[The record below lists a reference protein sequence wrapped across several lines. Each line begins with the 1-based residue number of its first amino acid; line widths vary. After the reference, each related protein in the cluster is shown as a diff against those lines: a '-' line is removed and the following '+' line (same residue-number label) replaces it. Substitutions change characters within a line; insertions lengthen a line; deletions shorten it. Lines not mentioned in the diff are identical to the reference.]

1 MQIFAKITKR
11 NPCKSIY
18 LGKTLLMKKTL
29 LLFFIGFV
37 HLAYGQTIVMQDGTF
52 NTCTGTFVDSGGA
65 AAAYANDEDFTITF
79 CPDTAGLAISL
90 DFTVFAT
97 EPGND
102 FLLIYDGPDTTAP
115 LIDVYTGGASPGTV
129 YTSPSTT
136 TGCLTL
142 RFQSNAVI
150 VGAGWEA
157 SISCVDP
164 STIPLS
170 PFMTVDTVT
179 YTIEELVED
188 ILIDSP
194 CADSSNYTSGTG
206 TDFGSVNGIGYFNA
220 IGTDFPFA
228 EGVILSTGAAESA
241 EGPNDAVNSEGG
253 GAWPGDADLSAV
265 LGIPLPDLNNASW
278 IQFDFRPAIPD
289 ISFDFIFASEEYNQ
303 GFECSFS
310 DAFAFILTNQATGVV
325 TNLAVLPGTA
335 IPIEVTNIHPE
346 VPGACPAINE
356 EFFDRYNF
364 LPFNDE
370 DLAAIDFNG
379 QTVVLNAIGTVTPG
393 DPYDIKL
400 VIADNQDS
408 LFDAA
413 VFIEAGSFNIDINLG
428 DDLTIADGTAPCEG
442 DSVTITSG
450 GGAAGASYQWYIFN
464 EVTMMF
470 EIIPS
475 ETSTTL
481 VVTEPGLYQL
491 EAVFASGCSVADEVL
506 IEFFPAPVPGIP
518 DPLTI
523 CDALPNDGF
532 ADFTL
537 TDADVQIIDG
547 ATGVTV
553 YYYETLALAEA
564 GGPVTALTSPYTNIT
579 NPQIVFARLEN
590 DITRCF
596 DIVELTLE
604 VFDTPELFDPIPD
617 YIVCDDDF
625 DGLFVFDLLSWDS
638 QVAIDPTGLVITY
651 HETSADATAG
661 TAPITP
667 ADTYTNTS
675 SPQTIYVRVEN
686 SDGCLNFGEFD
697 LVVNPLPVITAPIN
711 YELCDYD
718 GTLDNTTEFDLSSVT
733 AAMTGGDP
741 TLTTTYY
748 LTLADAEAGAPT
760 LPILYTNVSN
770 PQTIW
775 TRVEVTATGCFVL
788 DSFDLIVLDT
798 PFANPPTSLKECDTD
813 MDGIDEFDLTQA
825 DADIIGT
832 QTDVVVSYYFTLAEA
847 EVGDP
852 ATALASPYTNVVTP
866 QTVYARIE
874 NVITGC
880 YDTTELELIV
890 ILANGLPTYELCDDD
905 VADGFTV
912 FDLTLWDFEI
922 AADPTGLDITYYD
935 NAADAS
941 TGTSP
946 ITPAT
951 AYTNTSNPQGMFVRV
966 VNSDGC
972 VTIGV
977 FDLLVLPLPLF
988 NPPTP
993 LGICDDA
1000 VLDGFAP
1007 FDLTVK
1013 DLEITGG
1020 DPTLSVSYYLT
1031 EAEADAATAALV
1043 SPFTNS
1049 VNPQIIYAR
1058 IDDSTTGCHDTT
1070 PMELIV
1076 YAPPTAFPPTPLERC
1091 DNDADDVALFDLTLA
1106 DADIIGGQPDTF
1118 VTYYLT
1124 LAEAITGDPATA
1136 LVSPYANVSN
1146 PQIVF
1151 ARIENSI
1158 TTCFSTTEL
1167 ELIVLPSTDIGSFPR
1182 YTLCD
1187 DPIAD
1192 GSTAFDLTVYNTIVV
1207 PDPTGLIITYHET
1220 PIDAAVGTAA
1230 ITPDTAYNNTSNPQT
1245 VYVRTEDADECV
1257 QLGEFEL
1264 FVIDR
1269 PLFTVPTPYA
1279 LCEDDVMD
1287 GFTEFDLT
1295 VNNLEIIAGN
1305 PFYSVQYYFS
1315 DADAEAGIDPLPPLY
1330 TNVVNPQIIYVR
1342 VDDSSTGCYGVQ
1354 PLELIVVN
1362 PSAAMS
1368 PTPLEFCDPDNDGF
1382 GEFNLEDATLEITGG
1397 DPTLTVTYHETMAN
1411 AESGTL
1417 PLASPYNNIVFGT
1430 QTIYVRVETPLV
1442 EDCFVVVELQLLVL
1456 DTPQIVDPEPLLACD
1471 DNDDGI
1477 VVFDLTLK
1485 DSEIL
1490 NGLDPTLYSV
1500 EYYEDLGFTS
1510 LITPAT
1516 AYTNLTNPQT
1526 VYVLVTDVGNLCT
1539 ATTSLELIVNFPPR
1553 IFPPAPLALCDVNN
1567 PGDEVEEFDLELATP
1582 EITGGDTSL
1591 IVTYHETAGDSD
1603 AGINPL
1609 SSPYTNTVN
1618 PQTIYV
1624 RVEDPDTGCFSSDVV
1639 TLDLRVNP
1647 QPSPTVNPTPLEV
1660 CDQDND
1666 GFVDSFVL
1674 TDRDIEIINGEL
1686 DITIS
1691 YHETLLD
1698 AELNLFALS
1707 SPYANI
1713 VAYNQIV
1720 YARAEN
1726 RITGCFTIVELELIV
1741 VNSPVLP
1748 LEIDDLVVCD
1758 TDDDGIAVFDLTLQ
1772 EPQIYGSQD
1781 PATLDLSYHLTQ
1793 ADADAGLMP
1802 IGTPETYTNT
1812 SNPQTIWVRLAD
1824 PITGCVSVGSF
1835 ELIVSLPP
1843 VIAMPGDLPAYERC
1857 DDTVADGFAEFDLT
1871 LADSDIT
1878 LGAVGLLVQ
1887 YYTSD
1892 TDAQDDTNVIDPA
1905 TSFTNTVNPQTI
1917 WVRVTD
1923 GDTGCV
1929 SFTSITIR
1937 VLPNPSPNTNP
1948 DPIEVCDSVT
1958 VGDGSE
1964 VIDLT
1969 QREASIIGGEPG
1981 VSASYYES
1989 LELAQA
1995 GDPLAAI
2002 ADPTAYSNTS
2012 TPQTIYVRITNDTT
2026 GCYTIVELP
2035 IVVHP
2040 LPDAPEVS
2048 DYIICELGTDGSA
2061 VFDLTTKIPEILG
2074 GQDPALFDVTFHQ
2087 VEADADA
2094 GINAIASPDSFPNSS
2109 NPEVIY
2115 VRITNPLTG
2124 CYTATQSFNI
2134 EVREGAT
2141 ATAPVAVYR
2150 ICDNLGDGS
2159 DGIAEFSLS
2168 TQDSEILAGQD
2179 PVIYVVSYHL
2189 SDLEATDGVSPLGD
2203 NYVNITNPQ
2212 TVWARVT
2219 NSDTGCF
2226 AITSLVLEVTQLP
2239 VVVLDSSY
2247 RLCVDEN
2254 GLAIQNESG
2263 ESSPPVIDTGLSG
2276 LDYSFEWFLA
2286 GALLAD
2292 TTPSI
2297 VATQGGVYTVIV
2309 TALGDG
2315 LGCSAEGSTTV
2326 TVSSPP
2332 TSFSARV
2339 TTPAF
2344 ASMHTIEAEASG
2356 LGSYVFQLDDG
2367 PFQESGTFN
2376 QVQPGEHIVTITDV
2390 NGCGSVS
2397 IVVGAID
2404 YPLYFTPN
2412 QDGYHDTWNII
2423 GIGANPTA
2431 QIYIFDRY
2439 GKLLKQLSPT
2449 GPGWDGTYN
2458 GNPMPSSDYW
2468 FQVIYTEDETEKE
2481 FRGHFTLKR

>member
-1 MQIFAKITKR
+1 
-11 NPCKSIY
+11 
-18 LGKTLLMKKTL
+18 MKKL
-29 LLFFIGFV
+29 LLLIFFCTSYFSWS
-37 HLAYGQTIVMQDGTF
+37 QTIVMQDGIF
-52 NTCTGTFVDSGGA
+52 NTCTGNFTDSGGTA
-65 AAAYANDEDFTITF
+65 SGYPGNEDFTITL
-79 CPDTAGLAISL
+79 CSDIPGLGLEL
-90 DFTVFAT
+90 DFVSFNLGPDLPT
-97 EPGND
+97 ND
-102 FLLIYDGPDTTAP
+102 DVMTIYDGPDTASP
-115 LIDVYTGGASPGTV
+115 LIGVFRGAVSPGFVEATGAS
-129 YTSPSTT
+129 
-136 TGCLTL
+136 GCLTI
-142 RFQSNAVI
+142 RFQSDIAI
-150 VGAGWEA
+150 FGSGWEA
-157 SISCVDP
+157 NISCCQLVNAVFDGSTPADVGGVIVADPLDVITFNGSGVFGIDGTGATYLWNFGDGTTDTGTTVNHAYTANGIYNVSLIVTDAAGCSSSNNIGVQCIIGNGDLEAVQLGDIAFARGSYMEVGVVQNGVFGAPAASRPAFFHDPRDAINNLFGYIANPQRDGWIDYDGCYFTPGSPEEGFAIEIDGVAYNNNRASTGSPPPIFEIPGAITSAGVESDPCSGELAVINWTGQIDDIRIDRRVIVTGFGLFIQMETILTNVGVVPRNDIFWMHNVDP
-164 STIPLS
+164 DNNQSINGQFVTDNEIISQADAADPLAFVCAFQGPLAAS
-170 PFMTVDTVT
+170 EPDTDGSNVCFYARDTRARVT
-179 YTIEELVED
+179 FGGFANRDPSD
-188 ILIDSP
+188 IW
-194 CADSSNYTSGTG
+194 
-206 TDFGSVNGIGYFNA
+206 NGIGFTQAEGATNTA
-220 IGTDFPFA
+220 DEAISIAFDIGTLNP
-228 EGVILSTGAAESA
+228 GES
-241 EGPNDAVNSEGG
+241 E
-253 GAWPGDADLSAV
+253 
-265 LGIPLPDLNNASW
+265 
-278 IQFDFRPAIPD
+278 
-289 ISFDFIFASEEYNQ
+289 SFVYYY
-303 GFECSFS
+303 
-310 DAFAFILTNQATGVV
+310 T
-325 TNLAVLPGTA
+325 
-335 IPIEVTNIHPE
+335 
-346 VPGACPAINE
+346 
-356 EFFDRYNF
+356 
-364 LPFNDE
+364 
-370 DLAAIDFNG
+370 
-379 QTVVLNAIGTVTPG
+379 
-393 DPYDIKL
+393 
-400 VIADNQDS
+400 
-408 LFDAA
+408 
-413 VFIEAGSFNIDINLG
+413 
-428 DDLTIADGTAPCEG
+428 
-442 DSVTITSG
+442 
-450 GGAAGASYQWYIFN
+450 
-464 EVTMMF
+464 
-470 EIIPS
+470 
-475 ETSTTL
+475 
-481 VVTEPGLYQL
+481 
-491 EAVFASGCSVADEVL
+491 
-506 IEFFPAPVPGIP
+506 
-518 DPLTI
+518 
-523 CDALPNDGF
+523 F
-532 ADFTL
+532 ADFTGSGVITTPSLIRFTGTNPTSCGAADGLITITNLVPSTAYDL
-537 TDADVQIIDG
+537 TYQDD
-547 ATGVTV
+547 GVTV
-553 YYYETLALAEA
+553 GPTTYTSDVVGNIIVPGLDAGVYDLFNLTNALGCDFTAADVVTLVDPGAPVFAVTPTDPTGCVADGTLEFS
-564 GGPVTALTSPYTNIT
+564 GLSPSTSYDVTYTVDGVVVGPVTYTSDAAGIILLTGLDAGTYTVITISLGGCDAFDGGTYILTYPGFAFTVSTTNPVTCSPDGTLTIDGLNPAESYDITYTVDGVVVGPVPFTTDGTGAIVIIGLPEGTYTDITVEQSVCSLVDPGPYLITYPAITFTVSTTDPTFCDASGGLTLDGLFPNTTFQITYTVDGVIIGPVGYTSDATGQVIIPGLIAGTYTNIT
-579 NPQIVFARLEN
+579 
-590 DITRCF
+590 
-596 DIVELTLE
+596 VE
-604 VFDTPELFDPIPD
+604 
-617 YIVCDDDF
+617 
-625 DGLFVFDLLSWDS
+625 
-638 QVAIDPTGLVITY
+638 VATCTGIDPGPYVLNN
-651 HETSADATAG
+651 
-661 TAPITP
+661 P
-667 ADTYTNTS
+667 AFAFA
-675 SPQTIYVRVEN
+675 V
-686 SDGCLNFGEFD
+686 
-697 LVVNPLPVITAPIN
+697 
-711 YELCDYD
+711 
-718 GTLDNTTEFDLSSVT
+718 
-733 AAMTGGDP
+733 
-741 TLTTTYY
+741 TTT
-748 LTLADAEAGAPT
+748 
-760 LPILYTNVSN
+760 
-770 PQTIW
+770 
-775 TRVEVTATGCFVL
+775 
-788 DSFDLIVLDT
+788 
-798 PFANPPTSLKECDTD
+798 
-813 MDGIDEFDLTQA
+813 
-825 DADIIGT
+825 
-832 QTDVVVSYYFTLAEA
+832 
-847 EVGDP
+847 DP
-852 ATALASPYTNVVTP
+852 
-866 QTVYARIE
+866 
-874 NVITGC
+874 
-880 YDTTELELIV
+880 
-890 ILANGLPTYELCDDD
+890 
-905 VADGFTV
+905 
-912 FDLTLWDFEI
+912 
-922 AADPTGLDITYYD
+922 
-935 NAADAS
+935 
-941 TGTSP
+941 
-946 ITPAT
+946 
-951 AYTNTSNPQGMFVRV
+951 
-966 VNSDGC
+966 
-972 VTIGV
+972 
-977 FDLLVLPLPLF
+977 
-988 NPPTP
+988 
-993 LGICDDA
+993 
-1000 VLDGFAP
+1000 
-1007 FDLTVK
+1007 
-1013 DLEITGG
+1013 
-1020 DPTLSVSYYLT
+1020 
-1031 EAEADAATAALV
+1031 
-1043 SPFTNS
+1043 
-1049 VNPQIIYAR
+1049 
-1058 IDDSTTGCHDTT
+1058 
-1070 PMELIV
+1070 
-1076 YAPPTAFPPTPLERC
+1076 
-1091 DNDADDVALFDLTLA
+1091 
-1106 DADIIGGQPDTF
+1106 
-1118 VTYYLT
+1118 
-1124 LAEAITGDPATA
+1124 
-1136 LVSPYANVSN
+1136 
-1146 PQIVF
+1146 
-1151 ARIENSI
+1151 
-1158 TTCFSTTEL
+1158 
-1167 ELIVLPSTDIGSFPR
+1167 
-1182 YTLCD
+1182 TLCD
-1187 DPIAD
+1187 DSGTIILSGLFPNETVQVTYTVAGVIVGPVAYTADATGEVIVTGLVSGTYTDITVDSGSCTAIDVGPYTLTDIVLDITVAVRDATTCGPSGQLIIGNLIPGESYDVSFTIDGTPFAVAVFTADAAGEIIVTGLLAATYTDITVTLNSCTDIEPGPFVISNPPDPIAVD
-1192 GSTAFDLTVYNTIVV
+1192 
-1207 PDPTGLIITYHET
+1207 
-1220 PIDAAVGTAA
+1220 
-1230 ITPDTAYNNTSNPQT
+1230 
-1245 VYVRTEDADECV
+1245 
-1257 QLGEFEL
+1257 
-1264 FVIDR
+1264 
-1269 PLFTVPTPYA
+1269 PTPYL
-1279 LCEDDVMD
+1279 LCDDGVSD

-1295 VNNLEIIAGN
+1295 AKIPEITGGDTSL
-1305 PFYSVQYYFS
+1305 SVTFHLTLG
-1315 DADAEAGIDPLPPLY
+1315 DADTGAAPLPTLY
-1330 TNVVNPQIIYVR
+1330 TNVTNPQTIFVR
-1342 VDDSSTGCYGVQ
+1342 VESITTGCYATTTLD
-1354 PLELIVVN
+1354 LEVLDA
-1362 PSAAMS
+1362 PSATT
-1368 PTPLEFCDPDNDGF
+1368 PTPLEYCDPDNDGF
-1382 GEFNLEDATLEITGG
+1382 GVFTLTDADLEITGG
-1397 DPTLTVTYHETMAN
+1397 VAGVVVSYHETLAD
-1411 AESGTL
+1411 AEFGV
-1417 PLASPYNNIVFGT
+1417 LALTSPYNNIVFGA
-1430 QTIYVRVETPLV
+1430 QTVYARVENAGVPG
-1442 EDCFVVVELQLLVL
+1442 DCFVIVELQLLVL

-1741 VNSPVLP
+1741 INSPVLP

-1781 PATLDLSYHLTQ
+1781 PATLELSYHLTQ

-2074 GQDPALFDVTFHQ
+2074 GQDPALFDVSFHQ

-2203 NYVNITNPQ
+2203 SYVNITNPQ

-2431 QIYIFDRY
+2431 KIYIFDRF

>member
-1 MQIFAKITKR
+1 MK
-11 NPCKSIY
+11 NIY
-18 LGKTLLMKKTL
+18 ALM
-29 LLFFIGFV
+29 LFLVVGGFCAQAQEIN
-37 HLAYGQTIVMQDGTF
+37 LQDGTF
-52 NTCTGTFVDSGGA
+52 FLCTGTLYDSGGPTGP
-65 AAAYANDEDFTITF
+65 YSNDENIVMTL
-79 CPDTAGLAISL
+79 CSDTPGIGIEL
-90 DFTVFAT
+90 DFTFFNTNAPADVLT
-97 EPGND
+97 
-102 FLLIYDGPDTTAP
+102 IYDGPDTASPVIGDYSGT
-115 LIDVYTGGASPGTV
+115 TGPGFVAATGAS
-129 YTSPSTT
+129 
-136 TGCLTL
+136 GCLTL
-142 RFQSNAVI
+142 EFNSDFVI
-150 VGAGWEA
+150 NTAGWAA
-157 SISCVDP
+157 SISCCQVINASFDSSTPPAAPDGTITAAVAENITFNGSATFSLDGTGAVYEWDFGDGTTAFGTTVNHAYAAAGAYPVNLTVTDVAGCSSSTDIDVTALIGFGGADPGSLFVDAGP
-164 STIPLS
+164 DVTIDCASGGSTILVADFQEIFETFSTSYTVS
-170 PFMTVDTVT
+170 PIVYSPPFPFDGLANSIDLTTDDTWSAVDTLPFDFCFFGNLEQEFQVGSNGVIRFEVDGADGSNGWAFTEDLPNNSNPTLGEANIFTPVHDIFPGVNPANQIGYEILGTFPNRALVVSFYEVAMFSCTTINATHMAVLYEFSNIIDIYIQDKPVCTTWNSGNAAVGIQNNAGDLAYVPPGRNTSDSPWTTTDEAWRFAPDGAPSYVFEWLDDTGTVVGLAPTLTVSPAVTTTYTARVT
-179 YTIEELVED
+179 YTNTCNGDVVVLED
-188 ILIDSP
+188 EVVVTVDVPFTVDVGPDVSSCDGMPVLIDATVTTPPGVTYQWFQDGVLLPLETGPTYTALVSG
-194 CADSSNYTSGTG
+194 NYRVIVS
-206 TDFGSVNGIGYFNA
+206 DGSCDVGDEITVGIG
-220 IGTDFPFA
+220 
-228 EGVILSTGAAESA
+228 
-241 EGPNDAVNSEGG
+241 
-253 GAWPGDADLSAV
+253 
-265 LGIPLPDLNNASW
+265 
-278 IQFDFRPAIPD
+278 
-289 ISFDFIFASEEYNQ
+289 
-303 GFECSFS
+303 
-310 DAFAFILTNQATGVV
+310 LTPT
-325 TNLAVLPGTA
+325 
-335 IPIEVTNIHPE
+335 
-346 VPGACPAINE
+346 
-356 EFFDRYNF
+356 
-364 LPFNDE
+364 
-370 DLAAIDFNG
+370 
-379 QTVVLNAIGTVTPG
+379 
-393 DPYDIKL
+393 
-400 VIADNQDS
+400 
-408 LFDAA
+408 
-413 VFIEAGSFNIDINLG
+413 
-428 DDLTIADGTAPCEG
+428 
-442 DSVTITSG
+442 
-450 GGAAGASYQWYIFN
+450 
-464 EVTMMF
+464 
-470 EIIPS
+470 
-475 ETSTTL
+475 
-481 VVTEPGLYQL
+481 
-491 EAVFASGCSVADEVL
+491 
-506 IEFFPAPVPGIP
+506 PGIP
-518 DPLTI
+518 DPLEI
-523 CDALPNDGF
+523 CDGDPADGF
-532 ADFTL
+532 AEFML
-537 TDADVQIIDG
+537 TDADAQII
-547 ATGVTV
+547 AGVPGLV
-553 YYYETLALAEA
+553 VRYYETLALADI
-564 GGPVTALTSPYTNIT
+564 GDPLNQLVSPYTNIT
-579 NPQIVFARLEN
+579 NPQTVYARLEESASGCYA
-590 DITRCF
+590 T
-596 DIVELTLE
+596 VELLLNVLDSPTII
-604 VFDTPELFDPIPD
+604 DPIPD
-617 YIVCDDDF
+617 YELCDDASGDMIEI
-625 DGLFVFDLLSWDS
+625 FDLTLWDA
-638 QVAIDPTGLVITY
+638 QVSPTPGAVTITY
-651 HETSADATAG
+651 HETAADATAG
-661 TAPITP
+661 TLPITP
-667 ADTYTNTS
+667 ATAYSNTS
-675 SPQTIYVRVEN
+675 NPQTIFVRVEDA
-686 SDGCLNFGEFD
+686 SGCFATGSFN
-697 LVVNPLPVITAPIN
+697 LVVVPRPTIVDPTP
-711 YELCDYD
+711 YELCDDALID
-718 GTLDNTTEFDLSSVT
+718 GFTEFDLSTKDLEIT
-733 AAMTGGDP
+733 AGDAD
-741 TLTTTYY
+741 LTVTYY
-748 LTLADAEAGAPT
+748 LTLADADAGAPV
-760 LPILYTNVSN
+760 LPTLYTNVTN
-770 PQTIW
+770 PQTIFV
-775 TRVEVTATGCFVL
+775 RVDSAT
-788 DSFDLIVLDT
+788 S
-798 PFANPPTSLKECDTD
+798 
-813 MDGIDEFDLTQA
+813 
-825 DADIIGT
+825 
-832 QTDVVVSYYFTLAEA
+832 
-847 EVGDP
+847 
-852 ATALASPYTNVVTP
+852 
-866 QTVYARIE
+866 
-874 NVITGC
+874 GC
-880 YDTTELELIV
+880 YATTTLELIV
-890 ILANGLPTYELCDDD
+890 IAPP
-905 VADGFTV
+905 VAT
-912 FDLTLWDFEI
+912 T
-922 AADPTGLDITYYD
+922 
-935 NAADAS
+935 
-941 TGTSP
+941 
-946 ITPAT
+946 
-951 AYTNTSNPQGMFVRV
+951 
-966 VNSDGC
+966 
-972 VTIGV
+972 
-977 FDLLVLPLPLF
+977 
-988 NPPTP
+988 PTP
-993 LGICDDA
+993 L
-1000 VLDGFAP
+1000 
-1007 FDLTVK
+1007 T
-1013 DLEITGG
+1013 
-1020 DPTLSVSYYLT
+1020 
-1031 EAEADAATAALV
+1031 
-1043 SPFTNS
+1043 
-1049 VNPQIIYAR
+1049 
-1058 IDDSTTGCHDTT
+1058 
-1070 PMELIV
+1070 
-1076 YAPPTAFPPTPLERC
+1076 
-1091 DNDADDVALFDLTLA
+1091 
-1106 DADIIGGQPDTF
+1106 
-1118 VTYYLT
+1118 
-1124 LAEAITGDPATA
+1124 
-1136 LVSPYANVSN
+1136 
-1146 PQIVF
+1146 
-1151 ARIENSI
+1151 
-1158 TTCFSTTEL
+1158 
-1167 ELIVLPSTDIGSFPR
+1167 
-1182 YTLCD
+1182 
-1187 DPIAD
+1187 
-1192 GSTAFDLTVYNTIVV
+1192 
-1207 PDPTGLIITYHET
+1207 
-1220 PIDAAVGTAA
+1220 
-1230 ITPDTAYNNTSNPQT
+1230 
-1245 VYVRTEDADECV
+1245 
-1257 QLGEFEL
+1257 
-1264 FVIDR
+1264 
-1269 PLFTVPTPYA
+1269 
-1279 LCEDDVMD
+1279 
-1287 GFTEFDLT
+1287 
-1295 VNNLEIIAGN
+1295 
-1305 PFYSVQYYFS
+1305 
-1315 DADAEAGIDPLPPLY
+1315 
-1330 TNVVNPQIIYVR
+1330 
-1342 VDDSSTGCYGVQ
+1342 
-1354 PLELIVVN
+1354 
-1362 PSAAMS
+1362 
-1368 PTPLEFCDPDNDGF
+1368 FCDPDNDGF
-1382 GEFNLEDATLEITGG
+1382 GEFTLTDADLEISGGVAGLVVSYHETLADAEAGIGALISPYVNIVAITQTVYGRLTDPATGCFSIVELNLIVLESPVLNDPIPNYELCDDPSDDGIELFDLTTWDGQVTPLPTGLTITYHETAADAAGGTLPITPATAYSNTSNPQTIFVRLENADGCTSLGEFDLVVLPQPRFFDPTPYLLCDDGVSDGFTEFDLTAKISEITGGAGDVSVTFHLTLGDADTGAAPLPTLYTNVTNPQTIFVRVESITTGCYATTTLDLEVLDAPSATTPTPLEYCDPDNDGFGVFTLTDADLEITGG
-1397 DPTLTVTYHETMAN
+1397 VAGVVVSYHETLAD
-1411 AESGTL
+1411 AEFGV
-1417 PLASPYNNIVFGT
+1417 LALTSPYNNIVFGT
-1430 QTIYVRVETPLV
+1430 QTVYARVENAGVPG
-1442 EDCFVVVELQLLVL
+1442 DCFVIVELQLLVL

-2203 NYVNITNPQ
+2203 SYVNITNPQ

-2431 QIYIFDRY
+2431 KIYIFDRF